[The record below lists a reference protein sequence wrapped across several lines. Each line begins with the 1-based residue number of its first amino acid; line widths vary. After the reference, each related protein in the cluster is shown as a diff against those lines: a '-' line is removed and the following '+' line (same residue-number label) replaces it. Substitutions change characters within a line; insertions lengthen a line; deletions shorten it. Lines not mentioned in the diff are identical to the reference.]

1 MIHTLLIE
9 DDITFCL
16 MLKTWLKKK
25 GIEAESA
32 STIGAAKQ
40 LLEKGDYDLILSD
53 LRLPDGS
60 GMDLLEWSRAKK
72 KEIPFIMLTGYADIQ
87 TAVDSIKK
95 GAFDY
100 IPKPINPDILLE
112 KIEEALTKS
121 KEEIKTPIAINYI
134 KGNSS
139 LSKKLYEYVD
149 IVAPTEMSIL
159 ITGESGTGKEHI
171 AKLIHDNS
179 ARKSAPFIAVDCGAI
194 SKELATS
201 EFFGHSKG
209 SFTGAISNKTGYFSM
224 ANGGTLFLDEIANLP
239 LDTQTHLLRAL
250 QEKRIRPIGNSEDIK
265 VDVRIIAAT
274 NENLSETVG
283 FKFREDLYHRLNEFS
298 IQVPS
303 LRERY
308 EDIALF
314 ANYFLNEGNQ
324 EFKKEVIGFAD
335 DAMEILQKYYW
346 PGNLREMKNVIKRSV
361 LLTTEPYITADILPQ
376 ELKREKPEVLNSNAL
391 HDEEYEK
398 SQIMKAL
405 KLCNNN
411 KSQAAVMLKIDRKTL
426 YNKLK
431 LYNLDVN

>member
-25 GIEAESA
+25 GIQTESA
-32 STIGAAKQ
+32 STISSAKNMI
-40 LLEKGDYDLILSD
+40 ERNSYDLILSD

-60 GMDLLEWSRAKK
+60 GMDVLEWSHSKK

-112 KIEEALTKS
+112 KIQEALSTK
-121 KEEIKTPIAINYI
+121 KEAEVPVSINYI
-134 KGNSS
+134 KGNSA

-171 AKLIHDNS
+171 ANLIHSKS
-179 ARKSAPFIAVDCGAI
+179 ARKSAPFIAVDCGTI
-194 SKELATS
+194 PKELAAS
-201 EFFGHSKG
+201 EFFGHTKG
-209 SFTGAISNKTGYFSM
+209 SFTGAIENKTGYFAM
-224 ANGGTLFLDEIANLP
+224 ANGGTLFLDEIANLSAE
-239 LDTQTHLLRAL
+239 TQMQLLRAL
-250 QEKRIRPIGNSEDIK
+250 QEKKIRPVGCNDDIR

-283 FKFREDLYHRLNEFS
+283 VKFRDDLYHRLNEFS

-303 LRERY
+303 LRERD
-308 EDIALF
+308 EDIVLF
-314 ANYFLNEGNQ
+314 SNYFLNEGNQ
-324 EFKKEVIGFAD
+324 EFKKDVVGFTD
-335 DAMEILQKYYW
+335 EAMEIIQKYHW

-361 LLTTEPYITADILPQ
+361 LLTTEQYISADILPQ
-376 ELKREKPEVLNSNAL
+376 ELKNKKSEEINSNAL
-391 HDEEYEK
+391 HDEEFEK
-398 SQIMKAL
+398 SQILKAL
-405 KLCNNN
+405 EMCNNN
-411 KSQAAVMLKIDRKTL
+411 KSQAALLLKIDRKTL

-431 LYNLDVN
+431 LYNMNL

>member
-25 GIEAESA
+25 GIQTESA
-32 STIGAAKQ
+32 STISSAKNMI
-40 LLEKGDYDLILSD
+40 ERNSYDLILSD

-60 GMDLLEWSRAKK
+60 GMDVLEWTHSKK

-112 KIEEALTKS
+112 KIQEALSS
-121 KEEIKTPIAINYI
+121 KKEAEVPVSINYI
-134 KGNSS
+134 KGNSA

-171 AKLIHDNS
+171 ANLIHSKS
-179 ARKSAPFIAVDCGAI
+179 ARKSAPFIAVDCGTI
-194 SKELATS
+194 PKELAAS
-201 EFFGHSKG
+201 EFFGHTKG
-209 SFTGAISNKTGYFSM
+209 SFTGAIENKTGYFAM
-224 ANGGTLFLDEIANLP
+224 ANGGTLFLDEIANLSSE
-239 LDTQTHLLRAL
+239 TQMQLLRAL
-250 QEKRIRPIGNSEDIK
+250 QEKKIRPVGSNDDIR

-283 FKFREDLYHRLNEFS
+283 VKFRDDLYHRLNEFS

-303 LRERY
+303 LRERD

-314 ANYFLNEGNQ
+314 SNYFLNEGNQ
-324 EFKKEVIGFAD
+324 EFKKEVIGFTD
-335 DAMEILQKYYW
+335 EAMEIIQKYHW

-361 LLTTEPYITADILPQ
+361 LLTTEPYISADILPQ
-376 ELKREKPEVLNSNAL
+376 ELKNKKSEEINSNAL
-391 HDEEYEK
+391 HDEEFEK
-398 SQIMKAL
+398 SQILKAL
-405 KLCNNN
+405 EMCNNN
-411 KSQAAVMLKIDRKTL
+411 KSQAALLLKIDRKTL
-426 YNKLK
+426 YNKMK
-431 LYNLDVN
+431 LYNMNL

>member
-25 GIEAESA
+25 GIQTESA
-32 STIGAAKQ
+32 STISSAKNMI
-40 LLEKGDYDLILSD
+40 ERNSYDLILSD

-60 GMDLLEWSRAKK
+60 GMDILEWTHSKK

-112 KIEEALTKS
+112 KIQEALSS
-121 KEEIKTPIAINYI
+121 KKEVEAPVSINYI
-134 KGNSS
+134 KGNSA

-171 AKLIHDNS
+171 ANLIHSKS
-179 ARKSAPFIAVDCGAI
+179 ARKSAPFIAVDCGTI
-194 SKELATS
+194 PKELAAS
-201 EFFGHSKG
+201 EFFGHTKG
-209 SFTGAISNKTGYFSM
+209 SFTGAIENKTGYFAI
-224 ANGGTLFLDEIANLP
+224 ANGGTLFLDEIANLSSE
-239 LDTQTHLLRAL
+239 TQMQLLRAL
-250 QEKRIRPIGNSEDIK
+250 QEKKIRPVGSNDDIR

-283 FKFREDLYHRLNEFS
+283 VKFRDDLYHRLNEFS

-303 LRERY
+303 LRERD

-314 ANYFLNEGNQ
+314 SNYFLNEGNQ
-324 EFKKEVIGFAD
+324 EFKKEVIGFTD
-335 DAMEILQKYYW
+335 EAMEIIQKYHW

-361 LLTTEPYITADILPQ
+361 LLTTEPYISADILPQ
-376 ELKREKPEVLNSNAL
+376 ELKNKKSEEINSNAL
-391 HDEEYEK
+391 HDEEFEK
-398 SQIMKAL
+398 SQILKAL
-405 KLCNNN
+405 EMCNNN
-411 KSQAAVMLKIDRKTL
+411 KSQAALLLKIDRKTL
-426 YNKLK
+426 YNKMK
-431 LYNLDVN
+431 LYNMNL

>member
-25 GIEAESA
+25 GIQTENA
-32 STIGAAKQ
+32 STISSAKNMI
-40 LLEKGDYDLILSD
+40 ERNSYDLILSD

-60 GMDLLEWSRAKK
+60 GMDVLEWTHSKK

-112 KIEEALTKS
+112 KIQEALSS
-121 KEEIKTPIAINYI
+121 KKEAEAPVSINYI
-134 KGNSS
+134 KGNSA

-171 AKLIHDNS
+171 ANLIHSKS
-179 ARKSAPFIAVDCGAI
+179 ARKSAPFIAVDCGTI
-194 SKELATS
+194 PKELAAS
-201 EFFGHSKG
+201 EFFGHTKG
-209 SFTGAISNKTGYFSM
+209 SFTGAIENKTGYFAM
-224 ANGGTLFLDEIANLP
+224 ANGGTLFLDEIANLSSE
-239 LDTQTHLLRAL
+239 TQMQLLRAL
-250 QEKRIRPIGNSEDIK
+250 QEKKIRPVGSNDDIR

-283 FKFREDLYHRLNEFS
+283 VKFRDDLYHRLNEFS

-303 LRERY
+303 LRERD

-314 ANYFLNEGNQ
+314 SNYFLNEGNQ
-324 EFKKEVIGFAD
+324 EFKKEVIGFTD
-335 DAMEILQKYYW
+335 EAMEIIQKYHW
-346 PGNLREMKNVIKRSV
+346 SGNLREMKNVIKRSV
-361 LLTTEPYITADILPQ
+361 LLTTEQYISADILPQ
-376 ELKREKPEVLNSNAL
+376 ELKNKKSEEINSNAL
-391 HDEEYEK
+391 HDEEFEK
-398 SQIMKAL
+398 SQILKAL
-405 KLCNNN
+405 EMCNNN
-411 KSQAAVMLKIDRKTL
+411 KSQAALLLKIDRKTL

-431 LYNLDVN
+431 LYNMNL

>member
-25 GIEAESA
+25 GIQTESA
-32 STIGAAKQ
+32 STISSAKNMI
-40 LLEKGDYDLILSD
+40 ERNSYDLILSD

-60 GMDLLEWSRAKK
+60 GMDVLEWTHSQK

-112 KIEEALTKS
+112 KIQEALSS
-121 KEEIKTPIAINYI
+121 KKEVEAPVSINYI
-134 KGNSS
+134 KGNSA

-171 AKLIHDNS
+171 ANLIHSKS
-179 ARKSAPFIAVDCGAI
+179 ARKSAPFIAVDCGTI
-194 SKELATS
+194 PKELAAS
-201 EFFGHSKG
+201 EFFGHTKG
-209 SFTGAISNKTGYFSM
+209 SFTGAIENKTGYFAM
-224 ANGGTLFLDEIANLP
+224 ANGGTLFLDEIANLSSE
-239 LDTQTHLLRAL
+239 TQMQLLRAL
-250 QEKRIRPIGNSEDIK
+250 QEKKIRPVGSNDDIR

-283 FKFREDLYHRLNEFS
+283 VKFRDDLYHRLNEFS

-303 LRERY
+303 LRERD

-314 ANYFLNEGNQ
+314 SNYFLNEGNQ
-324 EFKKEVIGFAD
+324 EFKKEVIGFTD
-335 DAMEILQKYYW
+335 EAMEIIQKYHW

-361 LLTTEPYITADILPQ
+361 LLTTDQYISADILPQ
-376 ELKREKPEVLNSNAL
+376 ELKNRKSEEINSNAL
-391 HDEEYEK
+391 HDEEFEK
-398 SQIMKAL
+398 SQILKAL
-405 KLCNNN
+405 EMCNNN
-411 KSQAAVMLKIDRKTL
+411 KSQAALLLKIDRKTL

-431 LYNLDVN
+431 LYNMNL

>member
-25 GIEAESA
+25 GIQTESA
-32 STIGAAKQ
+32 STISSAKNMI
-40 LLEKGDYDLILSD
+40 ERNSYDLILSD

-60 GMDLLEWSRAKK
+60 GMDVLEWTHSKK

-112 KIEEALTKS
+112 KIQEALSS
-121 KEEIKTPIAINYI
+121 KKEAEAPVSINYI
-134 KGNSS
+134 KGNSA

-171 AKLIHDNS
+171 ANLIHSKS
-179 ARKSAPFIAVDCGAI
+179 ARKSAPFIAVDCGTI
-194 SKELATS
+194 PKELAAS
-201 EFFGHSKG
+201 EFFGHTKG
-209 SFTGAISNKTGYFSM
+209 SFTGAIENKTGYFAM
-224 ANGGTLFLDEIANLP
+224 ANGGTLFLDEIANLSSE
-239 LDTQTHLLRAL
+239 TQMQLLRAL
-250 QEKRIRPIGNSEDIK
+250 QEKKIRPVGSNDDIR

-283 FKFREDLYHRLNEFS
+283 VKFRDDLYHRLNEFS

-303 LRERY
+303 LRERD

-314 ANYFLNEGNQ
+314 SNYFLNEGNQ
-324 EFKKEVIGFAD
+324 EFKKEVIGFTD
-335 DAMEILQKYYW
+335 EAMEIIQKYHW

-361 LLTTEPYITADILPQ
+361 LLTTEQYISADILPQ
-376 ELKREKPEVLNSNAL
+376 ELKNKKSEEINSNAL
-391 HDEEYEK
+391 HDEEFEK
-398 SQIMKAL
+398 SQILKAL
-405 KLCNNN
+405 EMCNNN
-411 KSQAAVMLKIDRKTL
+411 KSQAALLLKIDRKTL

-431 LYNLDVN
+431 LYNMNL

>member
-25 GIEAESA
+25 GIQTESA
-32 STIGAAKQ
+32 STISSAKNMI
-40 LLEKGDYDLILSD
+40 ERNSYDLILSD

-60 GMDLLEWSRAKK
+60 GMDVLEWTHSKK

-112 KIEEALTKS
+112 KIQEALSS
-121 KEEIKTPIAINYI
+121 KKETEVPVSINYI
-134 KGNSS
+134 KGNSA

-171 AKLIHDNS
+171 ANLIHS
-179 ARKSAPFIAVDCGAI
+179 KSTRKSAPFIAVDCGTI
-194 SKELATS
+194 PKELAAS
-201 EFFGHSKG
+201 EFFGHTKG
-209 SFTGAISNKTGYFSM
+209 SFTGAIENKTGYFAM
-224 ANGGTLFLDEIANLP
+224 ANGGTLFLDEIANLSSE
-239 LDTQTHLLRAL
+239 TQMQLLRAL
-250 QEKRIRPIGNSEDIK
+250 QEKKIRPVGSNDDIR

-283 FKFREDLYHRLNEFS
+283 VKFRDDLYHRLNEFS

-303 LRERY
+303 LRERD

-314 ANYFLNEGNQ
+314 SNYFLNEGNQ
-324 EFKKEVIGFAD
+324 EFKKEVIGFTD
-335 DAMEILQKYYW
+335 EAMEIIQKYHW

-361 LLTTEPYITADILPQ
+361 LLTTDQYISADILPQ
-376 ELKREKPEVLNSNAL
+376 ELKNRKSEEINSNAL
-391 HDEEYEK
+391 HDEEFEK
-398 SQIMKAL
+398 SQILKAL
-405 KLCNNN
+405 EMCNNN
-411 KSQAAVMLKIDRKTL
+411 KSQAALLLKIDRKTL
-426 YNKLK
+426 YNKMK
-431 LYNLDVN
+431 LYNMNL

>member
-25 GIEAESA
+25 GIQTESA
-32 STIGAAKQ
+32 STISSAKNMI
-40 LLEKGDYDLILSD
+40 ERNSYDLILSD

-60 GMDLLEWSRAKK
+60 GMDVLEWTHSKK

-112 KIEEALTKS
+112 KIQEALSS
-121 KEEIKTPIAINYI
+121 KKEAEAPVSINYI
-134 KGNSS
+134 KGNSA

-149 IVAPTEMSIL
+149 IVATTEMSIL

-171 AKLIHDNS
+171 ANLIHSKS
-179 ARKSAPFIAVDCGAI
+179 ARKSAPFIAVDCGTI
-194 SKELATS
+194 PKELAAS
-201 EFFGHSKG
+201 EFFGHTKG
-209 SFTGAISNKTGYFSM
+209 SFTGAIENKTGYFAM
-224 ANGGTLFLDEIANLP
+224 ANGGTLFLDEIANLSSE
-239 LDTQTHLLRAL
+239 TQMQLLRAL
-250 QEKRIRPIGNSEDIK
+250 QEKKIRPVGSNDDIR

-283 FKFREDLYHRLNEFS
+283 VKFRDDLYHRLNEFS

-303 LRERY
+303 LRERD

-314 ANYFLNEGNQ
+314 SNYFLNEGNQ
-324 EFKKEVIGFAD
+324 EFKKEVIGFTD
-335 DAMEILQKYYW
+335 EAMEIIQKYHW

-361 LLTTEPYITADILPQ
+361 LLTTDQYISADILPQ
-376 ELKREKPEVLNSNAL
+376 ELKNRKSEEINSNAL
-391 HDEEYEK
+391 HDEEFEK
-398 SQIMKAL
+398 SQILKAL
-405 KLCNNN
+405 EMCNNN
-411 KSQAAVMLKIDRKTL
+411 KSQAALLLKIDRKTL
-426 YNKLK
+426 YNKMK
-431 LYNLDVN
+431 LYNMNL

>member
-25 GIEAESA
+25 GIQTESA
-32 STIGAAKQ
+32 STISSAKNMI
-40 LLEKGDYDLILSD
+40 ERNSYDLILSD

-60 GMDLLEWSRAKK
+60 GMDVLEWTHSKK

-112 KIEEALTKS
+112 KIQEALSS
-121 KEEIKTPIAINYI
+121 KKEVEAPVSINYI
-134 KGNSS
+134 KGNSA

-171 AKLIHDNS
+171 ANLIHSKS
-179 ARKSAPFIAVDCGAI
+179 ARKSAPFIAVDCGTI
-194 SKELATS
+194 PKELAAS
-201 EFFGHSKG
+201 EFFGHTKG
-209 SFTGAISNKTGYFSM
+209 SFTGAIENKTGYFAM
-224 ANGGTLFLDEIANLP
+224 ANGGTLFLDEIANLSSE
-239 LDTQTHLLRAL
+239 TQMQLLRAL
-250 QEKRIRPIGNSEDIK
+250 QEKKIRPVGSNDDIR

-283 FKFREDLYHRLNEFS
+283 VKFRDDLYHRLNEFS

-303 LRERY
+303 LRERD

-314 ANYFLNEGNQ
+314 SNYFLNEGNQ
-324 EFKKEVIGFAD
+324 EFKKDVVGFTD
-335 DAMEILQKYYW
+335 EAMEIIQKYHW

-361 LLTTEPYITADILPQ
+361 LLTTEPYISADILPQ
-376 ELKREKPEVLNSNAL
+376 ELKNKKSEEINSNAL
-391 HDEEYEK
+391 HDEEFEK
-398 SQIMKAL
+398 SQILKAL
-405 KLCNNN
+405 EMCNNN
-411 KSQAAVMLKIDRKTL
+411 KSQAALLLKIDRKTL
-426 YNKLK
+426 YNKMK
-431 LYNLDVN
+431 LYNMNL

>member
-25 GIEAESA
+25 GIQTESA
-32 STIGAAKQ
+32 STISSAKNMI
-40 LLEKGDYDLILSD
+40 ERNSYDLILSD

-60 GMDLLEWSRAKK
+60 GMDVLEWTHSKK

-112 KIEEALTKS
+112 KIQEALSS
-121 KEEIKTPIAINYI
+121 KKEAEAPVSINYI
-134 KGNSS
+134 KGNSA

-171 AKLIHDNS
+171 ANLIHSKS
-179 ARKSAPFIAVDCGAI
+179 ARKSAPFIAVDCGTI
-194 SKELATS
+194 PKELAAS
-201 EFFGHSKG
+201 EFFGHTKG
-209 SFTGAISNKTGYFSM
+209 SFTGAIENKTGYFAM
-224 ANGGTLFLDEIANLP
+224 ANGGTLFLDEIANLSSE
-239 LDTQTHLLRAL
+239 TQMQLLRAL
-250 QEKRIRPIGNSEDIK
+250 QEKKIRPVGSNDDIR

-283 FKFREDLYHRLNEFS
+283 VKFRDDLYHRLNEFS

-303 LRERY
+303 LRERD

-314 ANYFLNEGNQ
+314 SNYFLNEGNQ
-324 EFKKEVIGFAD
+324 EFKKEVIGFTD
-335 DAMEILQKYYW
+335 EAMEIIQKYHW

-361 LLTTEPYITADILPQ
+361 LLTTEPYISADILPQ
-376 ELKREKPEVLNSNAL
+376 ELKNKKSEEINSNAL
-391 HDEEYEK
+391 HDEEFEK
-398 SQIMKAL
+398 SQILKAL
-405 KLCNNN
+405 EMCNNN
-411 KSQAAVMLKIDRKTL
+411 KSQAALLLKIDRKTL
-426 YNKLK
+426 YNKMK
-431 LYNLDVN
+431 LYNMNL

>member
-25 GIEAESA
+25 GIQTESA
-32 STIGAAKQ
+32 STISSAKNMI
-40 LLEKGDYDLILSD
+40 ERNSYDLILSD

-60 GMDLLEWSRAKK
+60 GMDVLEWSYSKK

-112 KIEEALTKS
+112 KIQEALSTK
-121 KEEIKTPIAINYI
+121 KEAEVPVSINYI
-134 KGNSS
+134 KGNSA

-171 AKLIHDNS
+171 ANLIHSKS
-179 ARKSAPFIAVDCGAI
+179 ARKSAPFIAVDCGTI
-194 SKELATS
+194 PKELAAS
-201 EFFGHSKG
+201 EFFGHTKG
-209 SFTGAISNKTGYFSM
+209 SFTGAIENKTGYFAM
-224 ANGGTLFLDEIANLP
+224 ANGGTLFLDEIANLSAE
-239 LDTQTHLLRAL
+239 TQMQLLRAL
-250 QEKRIRPIGNSEDIK
+250 QEKKIRPVGCNDDIR

-283 FKFREDLYHRLNEFS
+283 VKFRDDLYHRLNEFS

-303 LRERY
+303 LRERD
-308 EDIALF
+308 EDIVLF
-314 ANYFLNEGNQ
+314 SNYFLNEGNQ
-324 EFKKEVIGFAD
+324 EFKKDVVGFTD
-335 DAMEILQKYYW
+335 EAMEIIQKYHW

-361 LLTTEPYITADILPQ
+361 LLTTEQYISADILPQ
-376 ELKREKPEVLNSNAL
+376 ELKNKKSEEINSNAL
-391 HDEEYEK
+391 HDEEFEK
-398 SQIMKAL
+398 SQILKAL
-405 KLCNNN
+405 EMCNNN
-411 KSQAAVMLKIDRKTL
+411 KSQAALLLKIDRKTL

-431 LYNLDVN
+431 LYNMNL

>member
-25 GIEAESA
+25 GIQTESA
-32 STIGAAKQ
+32 STISSAKNMI
-40 LLEKGDYDLILSD
+40 ERNSYDLILSD

-60 GMDLLEWSRAKK
+60 GMDVLEWSHSKK

-100 IPKPINPDILLE
+100 IPKSINPDVLLE
-112 KIEEALTKS
+112 KIQEARSTK
-121 KEEIKTPIAINYI
+121 KEAEVPVSINYI
-134 KGNSS
+134 KGNSA

-171 AKLIHDNS
+171 ANLIHSKS
-179 ARKSAPFIAVDCGAI
+179 ARKSAPFIAVDCGTI
-194 SKELATS
+194 PKELAAS
-201 EFFGHSKG
+201 EFFGHTKG
-209 SFTGAISNKTGYFSM
+209 SFTGAIENKTGYFTM
-224 ANGGTLFLDEIANLP
+224 ANGGTLFLDEIANLSAE
-239 LDTQTHLLRAL
+239 TQMQLLRAL
-250 QEKRIRPIGNSEDIK
+250 QEKKIRPVGSNDDIR

-283 FKFREDLYHRLNEFS
+283 VKFRDDLYHRLNEFS

-303 LRERY
+303 LRERD
-308 EDIALF
+308 EDIVLF
-314 ANYFLNEGNQ
+314 SNYFLNEGNQ
-324 EFKKEVIGFAD
+324 EFKKDVVGFTD
-335 DAMEILQKYYW
+335 EAMEIIQKYHW

-361 LLTTEPYITADILPQ
+361 LLTTEQYISADILPQ
-376 ELKREKPEVLNSNAL
+376 ELKNKKSEEINSNAL
-391 HDEEYEK
+391 HDEEFEK
-398 SQIMKAL
+398 SQILKAL
-405 KLCNNN
+405 EMCNNN
-411 KSQAAVMLKIDRKTL
+411 KSQAALLLKIDRKTL

-431 LYNLDVN
+431 LYNMNL

>member
-25 GIEAESA
+25 GIQTESA
-32 STIGAAKQ
+32 STISSAKNMI
-40 LLEKGDYDLILSD
+40 ERNSYDLILSD

-60 GMDLLEWSRAKK
+60 GMDVLEWTHSKK

-95 GAFDY
+95 GAFNY

-112 KIEEALTKS
+112 KIQEALSS
-121 KEEIKTPIAINYI
+121 KKEAEAPVSINYI
-134 KGNSS
+134 KGNSA

-171 AKLIHDNS
+171 ANLIHSKS
-179 ARKSAPFIAVDCGAI
+179 ARKSAPFIAVDCGTI
-194 SKELATS
+194 PKELAAS
-201 EFFGHSKG
+201 EFFGHTKG
-209 SFTGAISNKTGYFSM
+209 SFTGAIENKTGYFAM
-224 ANGGTLFLDEIANLP
+224 ANGGTLFLDEIANLSSE
-239 LDTQTHLLRAL
+239 TQMQLLRAL
-250 QEKRIRPIGNSEDIK
+250 QEKKIRPVGSNDDIR

-283 FKFREDLYHRLNEFS
+283 VKFRDDLYHRLNEFS

-303 LRERY
+303 LRERD

-314 ANYFLNEGNQ
+314 SNYFLNEGNQ
-324 EFKKEVIGFAD
+324 EFKKEVIGFTD
-335 DAMEILQKYYW
+335 EAMEIIQKYHW

-361 LLTTEPYITADILPQ
+361 LLTTDQYISADILPQ
-376 ELKREKPEVLNSNAL
+376 ELKNRKSEEINSNAL
-391 HDEEYEK
+391 HDEEFEK
-398 SQIMKAL
+398 SQILKAL
-405 KLCNNN
+405 EMCNNN
-411 KSQAAVMLKIDRKTL
+411 KSQAALLLKIDRKTL
-426 YNKLK
+426 YNKMK
-431 LYNLDVN
+431 LYNMNL

>member
-25 GIEAESA
+25 GIQTESA
-32 STIGAAKQ
+32 STISSAKNMI
-40 LLEKGDYDLILSD
+40 ERNSYDLILSD

-60 GMDLLEWSRAKK
+60 GMDVLEWSHSKK

-112 KIEEALTKS
+112 KIQEALSTK
-121 KEEIKTPIAINYI
+121 KEAEVPVSINYI
-134 KGNSS
+134 KGNSA

-171 AKLIHDNS
+171 ANLIHSKS
-179 ARKSAPFIAVDCGAI
+179 ARKSAPFIAVDCGTI
-194 SKELATS
+194 PKELAAS
-201 EFFGHSKG
+201 EFFGHTKG
-209 SFTGAISNKTGYFSM
+209 SFTGAIENKTGYFTM
-224 ANGGTLFLDEIANLP
+224 ANGGTLFLDEIANLSAE
-239 LDTQTHLLRAL
+239 TQMQLLRAL
-250 QEKRIRPIGNSEDIK
+250 QEKKIRPVGSNDDIR

-283 FKFREDLYHRLNEFS
+283 VKFRDDLYHRLNEFS

-303 LRERY
+303 LRERD
-308 EDIALF
+308 EDIVLF
-314 ANYFLNEGNQ
+314 SNYFLNKGNQ
-324 EFKKEVIGFAD
+324 EFKKDVVGFTD
-335 DAMEILQKYYW
+335 EAMEIIQKYHW

-361 LLTTEPYITADILPQ
+361 LLTTEQYISADILPQ
-376 ELKREKPEVLNSNAL
+376 ELKNKKSEEINSNAL
-391 HDEEYEK
+391 HDEEFEK
-398 SQIMKAL
+398 SQILKAL
-405 KLCNNN
+405 EMCNNN
-411 KSQAAVMLKIDRKTL
+411 KSQAALLLKIDRKTL

-431 LYNLDVN
+431 LYNMNL

>member
-25 GIEAESA
+25 GIQTESA
-32 STIGAAKQ
+32 STISSAKNMI
-40 LLEKGDYDLILSD
+40 ERNSYDLILSD

-60 GMDLLEWSRAKK
+60 GMDVLEWSHSKK

-112 KIEEALTKS
+112 KIQEALSTK
-121 KEEIKTPIAINYI
+121 KEAEVPVSINYI
-134 KGNSS
+134 KGNSA

-171 AKLIHDNS
+171 ANLIHSQS
-179 ARKSAPFIAVDCGAI
+179 ARKSAPFIAVDCGTI
-194 SKELATS
+194 PKELAAS
-201 EFFGHSKG
+201 EFFGHTKG
-209 SFTGAISNKTGYFSM
+209 SFTGAIENKTGYFAM
-224 ANGGTLFLDEIANLP
+224 ANGGTLFLDEIANLSAE
-239 LDTQTHLLRAL
+239 TQMQLLRAL
-250 QEKRIRPIGNSEDIK
+250 QEKKIRPVGSNNDIR

-283 FKFREDLYHRLNEFS
+283 VKFRDDLYHRLNEFS

-303 LRERY
+303 LRERD
-308 EDIALF
+308 EDIVLF
-314 ANYFLNEGNQ
+314 SNYFLNEGNQ
-324 EFKKEVIGFAD
+324 EFKKDVVGFTDEAI
-335 DAMEILQKYYW
+335 EIIQKYHW

-361 LLTTEPYITADILPQ
+361 LLTTEQYISADILPQ
-376 ELKREKPEVLNSNAL
+376 ELKNKKSEEINYNAL
-391 HDEEYEK
+391 HDEEFEK
-398 SQIMKAL
+398 SQILKAL
-405 KLCNNN
+405 EMCNNN
-411 KSQAAVMLKIDRKTL
+411 KSQAALLLKIDRKTL

-431 LYNLDVN
+431 LYNMNL

>member
-25 GIEAESA
+25 GIQTESA
-32 STIGAAKQ
+32 STISSAKNMI
-40 LLEKGDYDLILSD
+40 ERNSYDLILSD

-60 GMDLLEWSRAKK
+60 GMDVLEWTHSKK

-112 KIEEALTKS
+112 KIQEALSS
-121 KEEIKTPIAINYI
+121 KKEVEAAVSINYI
-134 KGNSS
+134 KGNSA

-171 AKLIHDNS
+171 ANLIHSKS
-179 ARKSAPFIAVDCGAI
+179 ARKSAPFIAVDCGTI
-194 SKELATS
+194 PKELAAS
-201 EFFGHSKG
+201 EFFGHTKG
-209 SFTGAISNKTGYFSM
+209 SFTGAIENKTGYFAM
-224 ANGGTLFLDEIANLP
+224 ANGGTLFLDEIANLSSE
-239 LDTQTHLLRAL
+239 TQMQLLRAL
-250 QEKRIRPIGNSEDIK
+250 QEKKIRPVGSNDDIR

-283 FKFREDLYHRLNEFS
+283 VKFRDDLYHRLNEFS

-303 LRERY
+303 LRERD

-314 ANYFLNEGNQ
+314 SNYFLNEGNQ
-324 EFKKEVIGFAD
+324 EFKKDVVGFTD
-335 DAMEILQKYYW
+335 EAMEIIQKYHW

-361 LLTTEPYITADILPQ
+361 LLTTEPYISADILPQ
-376 ELKREKPEVLNSNAL
+376 ELKNKKSEEINSNAL
-391 HDEEYEK
+391 HDEEFEK
-398 SQIMKAL
+398 SQILKAL
-405 KLCNNN
+405 EMCNNN
-411 KSQAAVMLKIDRKTL
+411 KSQAALLLKIDRKTL
-426 YNKLK
+426 YNKMK
-431 LYNLDVN
+431 LYNMNL

>member
-25 GIEAESA
+25 GIQTESA
-32 STIGAAKQ
+32 STISSAKNMI
-40 LLEKGDYDLILSD
+40 ERNSYDLILSD

-60 GMDLLEWSRAKK
+60 GMDVLEWTHSKK

-112 KIEEALTKS
+112 KIQEALSS
-121 KEEIKTPIAINYI
+121 KKETEVPVSINYI
-134 KGNSS
+134 KGNSA
-139 LSKKLYEYVD
+139 LSEKLYEYVD

-171 AKLIHDNS
+171 ANLIHSKS
-179 ARKSAPFIAVDCGAI
+179 ARKSAPFIAVDCGTI
-194 SKELATS
+194 PKELAAS
-201 EFFGHSKG
+201 EFFGHTKG
-209 SFTGAISNKTGYFSM
+209 SFTGAIENKTGYFAM
-224 ANGGTLFLDEIANLP
+224 ANGGTLFLDEIANLSSE
-239 LDTQTHLLRAL
+239 TQMQLLRAL
-250 QEKRIRPIGNSEDIK
+250 QEKKIRPVGSNDDIR

-283 FKFREDLYHRLNEFS
+283 VKFRDDLYHRLNEFS

-303 LRERY
+303 LRERD

-314 ANYFLNEGNQ
+314 SNYFLNEGNQ
-324 EFKKEVIGFAD
+324 EFKKEVIGFTD
-335 DAMEILQKYYW
+335 EAMEIIQKYHW

-361 LLTTEPYITADILPQ
+361 LLTTEPYISADILPQ
-376 ELKREKPEVLNSNAL
+376 ELKNKKSEEINSNAL
-391 HDEEYEK
+391 HDEEFEK
-398 SQIMKAL
+398 SQILKAL
-405 KLCNNN
+405 EMCNNN
-411 KSQAAVMLKIDRKTL
+411 KSQAALLLKIDRKTL
-426 YNKLK
+426 YNKMK
-431 LYNLDVN
+431 LYNMNL

>member
-25 GIEAESA
+25 GIQTESA
-32 STIGAAKQ
+32 STISSAKNMI
-40 LLEKGDYDLILSD
+40 ERNSYDLILSD

-60 GMDLLEWSRAKK
+60 GMDVLEWTHSKK

-112 KIEEALTKS
+112 KIQEALSS
-121 KEEIKTPIAINYI
+121 KKEAEVPVSINYI
-134 KGNSS
+134 KGNSA

-171 AKLIHDNS
+171 ANLIHSKS
-179 ARKSAPFIAVDCGAI
+179 ARKSAPFIAVDCGTI
-194 SKELATS
+194 PKELAAS
-201 EFFGHSKG
+201 EFFGHTKG
-209 SFTGAISNKTGYFSM
+209 SFTGAIENKTGYFAM
-224 ANGGTLFLDEIANLP
+224 ANGGTLFLDEIANLSSE
-239 LDTQTHLLRAL
+239 TQMQLLRAL
-250 QEKRIRPIGNSEDIK
+250 QEKKIRPVGSNDDIR

-283 FKFREDLYHRLNEFS
+283 VKFRDDLYHRLNEFS

-303 LRERY
+303 LRERD

-314 ANYFLNEGNQ
+314 SNYFLNEGNQ
-324 EFKKEVIGFAD
+324 EFKKEVIGFTD
-335 DAMEILQKYYW
+335 EAMEIIQKYHW

-361 LLTTEPYITADILPQ
+361 LLTTDQYISADILPQ
-376 ELKREKPEVLNSNAL
+376 ELKNRKSEEINSNAL
-391 HDEEYEK
+391 HDEEFEK
-398 SQIMKAL
+398 SQILKAL
-405 KLCNNN
+405 EMCNNN
-411 KSQAAVMLKIDRKTL
+411 KSQAALLLKIDRKTL

-431 LYNLDVN
+431 LYNMNL